1 MVLLGI
7 GCVCQDPLPLGRK
20 THVGEPSPTCMALPQ
35 EAEVASERLMGHLA
49 LCVLTRET
57 GKSFLKTSSG
67 FWQRFQ
73 GTGLKAA
80 RWPLHTFSFSILA
93 FLFPTVSHHPASLA
107 SSSHFFFG
115 VLPSPNDFCLSF
127 HLPCHLIF
135 FLPHLS
141 GVGGD
146 GGILYGGKTQVL
158 ECSLGFQ
165 LNPATF

>member
-1 MVLLGI
+1 MGI
-7 GCVCQDPLPLGRK
+7 GCVCQVSLPLGRK
-20 THVGEPSPTCMALPQ
+20 THMGEPSQMCMALPQ
-35 EAEVASERLMGHLA
+35 EAKVASERLMGHLA

-57 GKSFLKTSSG
+57 GKSFLKNSSG

-80 RWPLHTFSFSILA
+80 RWPRHTFSLSIFA

-135 FLPHLS
+135 LLS
-141 GVGGD
+141 SFIRD
-146 GGILYGGKTQVL
+146 GGRRGHFVRWKDT
-158 ECSLGFQ
+158 GFGMQ
-165 LNPATF
+165 PGLSAQPRNFLK